1 MKRISGKLAILQ
13 LACALLAVAILYWVL
28 DKQLSVQMRA
38 NFAAHADVI
47 ASALAKSVEPAL
59 ISRDITSV
67 QSALDA
73 VLSVP
78 GVQWAYIAAPDGSVL
93 AHTFVPQ
100 FPPKLRMQLE
110 SAPEVTRISLDG
122 EQSST
127 LAVRKP
133 VLTGIVGQVYIGFPL
148 ATLEASIRSMERVV
162 LTSIVIVMLIVTL
175 IVALVTEGIIR
186 PIRHLTGAARLL
198 SAESGGV
205 FRPLSVR
212 SRDEIGV
219 LTETFNHMAAQVF
232 EQHDLLETRVRER
245 TEALSLANAE
255 LEAEIAE
262 REQAQKALQESGEL
276 VRLLLDGAPEAIYGI
291 DVDGKT
297 TFCNAACL
305 RMLGYE
311 TASELLGRN
320 MHVLVHHTKTDGT
333 PYPVEECS
341 IYLALKTG
349 NDSHVEGEMLW
360 RKDGS
365 GFPAECWSRPIRRAG
380 AIIGSV
386 VTFIDITERKLAEQ
400 ILRKAKAAA
409 EEGNRAKSE
418 FLANMSHEIRTPL
431 NGVIGMTELALGT
444 DLTAEQREYLS
455 TVKLS
460 ADSLLSVINDVL
472 DFSKMEAG
480 RSELEVSDFDLRGT
494 LETTLRT
501 LALAADRK
509 GLELLCEV
517 PPDLPRVV
525 KGDPNRLRQILINL
539 VGNAIKFT
547 AAGEVLVAVE
557 ACHPAGTNSPP
568 RTNSLL
574 HFTVSDTGI
583 GVPADKQRGIFE
595 PFTQADNT
603 TTRVYGG
610 TGLGLAISKRL
621 VELMGGRIWVESRA
635 GGGSHFHF
643 TASLPAS
650 ERSVETHVLPLSE
663 IPRDVRVLIVD
674 DNRTNRRILLDH
686 MRNWAIRAG
695 AVESG
700 ESALSE
706 LDAAQRAGDPYSL
719 ILTDVHMPS
728 MDGFDLI
735 QEIGRGHELKPA
747 TIMMLSSGGQGGDS
761 ARCEELGVAAYI
773 LKPIR
778 GAELQAAIARALA
791 DTPTAGVTPGY
802 AGRDLKDPPPH
813 TGGLRILIAE
823 DNPVNQMLLTRMLEK
838 RGHVVKVTA
847 NGRLALSAVEDDS
860 YDLLL
865 MDVQMPEM
873 DGMQA
878 TRVLRERESKTGTH
892 LTVVGVTA
900 HAMAGDR
907 ERCLQAGM
915 DGYLS
920 KPIRPAELDELLDRL
935 MATRRPAGRA
945 SGVQ

>member
-13 LACALLAVAILYWVL
+13 LACALLAVVVLYWVL

-47 ASALAKSVEPAL
+47 ASALAKTVEPAL

-100 FPPKLRMQLE
+100 FPPTLKVQLD

-122 EQSST
+122 EQAST

-198 SAESGGV
+198 TAETGGA
-205 FRPLSVR
+205 FRPLSVH

-232 EQHDLLETRVRER
+232 EQHDSLEKRVRDR

-297 TFCNAACL
+297 SFCNAACL

-311 TASELLGRN
+311 TAADLLGKN
-320 MHVLVHHTKTDGT
+320 MHVLAHHTKTDGT

-341 IYLALKTG
+341 IYVALKTG
-349 NDSHVEGEMLW
+349 HEAHIDGEVFW

-365 GFPAECWSRPIRRAG
+365 CFPVECWSRPIRRAG

-386 VTFIDITERKLAEQ
+386 VTYIDITERKLAEQ
-400 ILRKAKAAA
+400 VLRSAKAAA

-480 RSELEVSDFDLRGT
+480 RSELDVSDFDLCGT

-517 PPDLPRVV
+517 SPDLPKVV
-525 KGDPNRLRQILINL
+525 RGDPNRLRQILVNL

-547 AAGEVLVAVE
+547 AKGEVLVTVGPCGAPS
-557 ACHPAGTNSPP
+557 AS
-568 RTNSLL
+568 SLL
-574 HFTVSDTGI
+574 QFTVSDTGI
-583 GVPADKQRGIFE
+583 GVPADKQKRIFE

-610 TGLGLAISKRL
+610 TGLGLAISRRL

-643 TASLPAS
+643 TASLPPS
-650 ERSVETHVLPLSE
+650 ERSIETQAPPLSE

-686 MRNWAIRAG
+686 MRNWTIRAG

-700 ESALSE
+700 ELALGE
-706 LDAAQRAGDPYSL
+706 LDAAQRAGDPYRL

-735 QEIGRGHELKPA
+735 QEIGRRHELKPA

-761 ARCEELGVAAYI
+761 TRCEELGVAAYI

-778 GAELQAAIARALA
+778 GDELRGAIARALA
-791 DTPTAGVTPGY
+791 DTPARGGIPVH
-802 AGRDLKDPPPH
+802 AGRALKDQPDLK
-813 TGGLRILIAE
+813 GGLRILIAE

-838 RGHVVKVTA
+838 RGHFVKVAA
-847 NGRLALSAVEDDS
+847 NGRLALASVEDDS

-873 DGMQA
+873 DGMEA
-878 TRVLRERESKTGTH
+878 TRVLRERESKTGIH

-935 MATRRPAGRA
+935 VAARRPAGRS

>member
-1 MKRISGKLAILQ
+1 MTRISGKLAILQ
-13 LACALLAVAILYWVL
+13 LACALLAVVVLYWIL
-28 DKQLSVQMRA
+28 DRQLSVQMRA
-38 NFAAHADVI
+38 NFATHADVI

-78 GVQWAYIAAPDGSVL
+78 GVQWAYISAPDGSVL

-110 SAPEVTRISLDG
+110 SAPEVTLISLAG
-122 EQSST
+122 EQAST

-148 ATLEASIRSMERVV
+148 ATLDASIRSMERVV
-162 LTSIVIVMLIVTL
+162 LASIVIVMLIVTL
-175 IVALVTEGIIR
+175 IVALVTEGIVR

-198 SAESGGV
+198 SAETGGA

-219 LTETFNHMAAQVF
+219 LTATFNRMAAQVF
-232 EQHDLLETRVRER
+232 EQHDLLETRVKER
-245 TEALSLANAE
+245 TEALSLANTE
-255 LEAEIAE
+255 LEAEVVE
-262 REQAQKALQESGEL
+262 REEAQKALQESGEL

-291 DVDGKT
+291 DVYGNT

-311 TASELLGRN
+311 TASELLGKN
-320 MHVLVHHTKTDGT
+320 MHVLAHHTKTDGT
-333 PYPVEECS
+333 LYPVEECS

-349 NDSHVEGEMLW
+349 NDAHVDGEMLW

-365 GFPAECWSRPIRRAG
+365 GFPVEAWSRPIRRAD

-400 ILRKAKAAA
+400 VLRNAKAAA

-431 NGVIGMTELALGT
+431 NGVIGMTDLALET
-444 DLTAEQREYLS
+444 DLTPEQREYLS

-480 RSELEVSDFDLRGT
+480 RSELDIGDFDLRAN

-517 PPDLPRVV
+517 SPDLPNVV

-539 VGNAIKFT
+539 VGNAVKFT
-547 AAGEVLVAVE
+547 SDGEVLVTVKT
-557 ACHPAGTNSPP
+557 CDPP
-568 RTNSLL
+568 GTNSLL

-583 GVPADKQRGIFE
+583 GVPADKQKHIFE

-643 TASLPAS
+643 TVSMPPS
-650 ERSVETHVLPLSE
+650 EHPVETPGLPPAE
-663 IPRDVRVLIVD
+663 IPPGVRVLIVD

-686 MRNWAIRAG
+686 LKNWATRAE

-700 ESALSE
+700 ESALRALS
-706 LDAAQRAGDPYSL
+706 AAQGAGDPYSL
-719 ILTDVHMPS
+719 ILTDVHMPA

-735 QEIGRGHELKPA
+735 QEIGRRPELKPA
-747 TIMMLSSGGQGGDS
+747 AIMMLSSGGQGGDS

-778 GAELQAAIARALA
+778 GAELRAAIARALA
-791 DTPTAGVTPGY
+791 DTPASAGIHVH
-802 AGRDLKDPPPH
+802 AGPAQKDQPVRA
-813 TGGLRILIAE
+813 GGLRILVAE
-823 DNPVNQMLLTRMLEK
+823 DNLVNQMVLTRLLEK
-838 RGHVVKVTA
+838 RGHSVKVAA
-847 NGRLALSAVEDDS
+847 NGRLALAAVEEAA

-865 MDVQMPEM
+865 MDVQMPDM
-873 DGMQA
+873 DGMEA

-920 KPIRPAELDELLDRL
+920 KPIRPTELDELLDRL
-935 MATRRPAGRA
+935 MAARSLLAA
-945 SGVQ
+945 SPSSPSAQA

>member
-13 LACALLAVAILYWVL
+13 LACALLAVVVLYWIL
-28 DKQLSVQMRA
+28 DRQLSVQMRA

-47 ASALAKSVEPAL
+47 ASALAKTVEPAL

-78 GVQWAYIAAPDGSVL
+78 GVQWAYITAPDGNVL

-100 FPPKLRMQLE
+100 FPPELKMQLE
-110 SAPEVTRISLDG
+110 SAPEVIRISLAG
-122 EQSST
+122 EQAST

-148 ATLEASIRSMERVV
+148 TTLEASIRSMEKVV
-162 LTSIVIVMLIVTL
+162 LASIVIVMLIVTF
-175 IVALVTEGIIR
+175 IIALVTESIIR
-186 PIRHLTGAARLL
+186 PIRHLTGAARQL
-198 SAESGGV
+198 SAETGV
-205 FRPLSVR
+205 AFRPLSVR

-232 EQHDLLETRVRER
+232 EQHELLETRVRER

-291 DVDGKT
+291 DVGGNT

-311 TASELLGRN
+311 AASELLGKN
-320 MHVLVHHTKTDGT
+320 MHAIAHHTRIDGT

-349 NDSHVEGEMLW
+349 NDAHIDGEMLW

-365 GFPAECWSRPIRRAG
+365 GFSVEAWSRPIHRAD

-386 VTFIDITERKLAEQ
+386 VTFIDVTERKLAEQ
-400 ILRKAKAAA
+400 ALRNAKAAA

-431 NGVIGMTELALGT
+431 NGVIGMTDLALGT
-444 DLTAEQREYLS
+444 ELTPEQHEYLS

-480 RSELEVSDFDLRGT
+480 RSELDIGDFDLRGN
-494 LETTLRT
+494 LETTMRT

-517 PPDLPRVV
+517 SPDLPKVV

-539 VGNAIKFT
+539 VGNAVKFT
-547 AAGEVLVAVE
+547 SDGEVLVTVE
-557 ACHPAGTNSPP
+557 ACGPP
-568 RTNSLL
+568 SVNSLL

-583 GVPADKQRGIFE
+583 GVPADKQKRIFD

-643 TASLPAS
+643 TVSLPPS
-650 ERSVETHVLPLSE
+650 ECPIEPHALPLSE

-686 MRNWAIRAG
+686 FKNWTMRAE

-700 ESALSE
+700 ELALSALS
-706 LDAAQRAGDPYSL
+706 AAQRAGDPYRL
-719 ILTDVHMPS
+719 ILTDVHMPA

-735 QEIGRGHELKPA
+735 QEIGRRDELKPA

-761 ARCEELGVAAYI
+761 ARCEELGVAAFI

-791 DTPTAGVTPGY
+791 DTPTSGGIPVHVGPA
-802 AGRDLKDPPPH
+802 LKDQADH

-823 DNPVNQMLLTRMLEK
+823 DNSVNQMLLTRFLEK
-838 RGHVVKVTA
+838 RGHSVEVAA
-847 NGRLALSAVEDDS
+847 NGRLALASVEEVS

-873 DGMQA
+873 DGMEA

-920 KPIRPAELDELLDRL
+920 KPVRPAELDELLDRL
-935 MATRRPAGRA
+935 MTTRRKRLLGENR
-945 SGVQ
+945 